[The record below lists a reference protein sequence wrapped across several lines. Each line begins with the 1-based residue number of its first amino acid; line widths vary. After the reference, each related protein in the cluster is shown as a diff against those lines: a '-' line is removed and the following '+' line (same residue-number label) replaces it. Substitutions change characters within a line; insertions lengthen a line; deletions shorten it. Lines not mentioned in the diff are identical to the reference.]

1 MRLVRIKAKKLR
13 YAIELTA
20 AGELKEEDGVV
31 LETPPEWTPEH
42 LLLASLV
49 RCSLQSLRHHARGGG
64 VDVRSASGS
73 AQTLVTRRGT
83 DGRYAMVKTTVE
95 LAVEL
100 KPAPL
105 NVSDL
110 LEFAERDCFVGSSLF
125 DEPRYRWI
133 VNGRTIGS

>member
-20 AGELKEEDGVV
+20 EGELKEEDGVV
-31 LETPPEWTPEH
+31 LETPTEWTPEH
-42 LLLASLV
+42 LPLASLV
-49 RCSLQSLRHHARGGG
+49 RCSLQSLRYHARGSG

-83 DGRYAMVKTTVE
+83 DGRYAMVKTTPV
-95 LAVEL
+95 
-100 KPAPL
+100 